1 MVSRLGI
8 IRVWVTINMYVHT
21 EVIRNKQFIL
31 YMYTNILII
40 K

>member
-8 IRVWVTINMYVHT
+8 IRVWVTTHTHVHT

-31 YMYTNILII
+31 YMYTNILIL